1 MAMAMQACLA
11 PSRKPRRLKNRGWA
25 NTTCRGIGR
34 DTLTSGI
41 EGACAEVY
49 AQDDSQEKFLRDF
62 AKAWAK
68 VMNADRF

>member
-1 MAMAMQACLA
+1 
-11 PSRKPRRLKNRGWA
+11 
-25 NTTCRGIGR
+25 
-34 DTLTSGI
+34 LTSGI